1 VPQTLIELAATSYG
15 IAIVPSNVRLP
26 KDGISAVPLIYRG
39 ASLGRWLTIGW
50 DPLRF
55 LAPYA
60 TQFVDELVASTRGH
74 FPGRDVVRRAPPL
87 PKPKTT
93 AA

>member
-1 VPQTLIELAATSYG
+1 MPQTLIQLASTSYG

-26 KDGISAVPLIYRG
+26 KDGISAVPLVYRG

-60 TQFVDELVASTRGH
+60 TQFVDELVASTRAR

-87 PKPKTT
+87 PKPKGI